1 MTLSLQATG
10 DTIGGGI
17 EYASAL
23 FEAATVRRYIGY
35 FLALLKAMV
44 ADDAQTIDCLPM
56 LSEEEREQVLYEWND
71 DETGVSAGQVCA

>member
-1 MTLSLQATG
+1 MTLFLRATG

-23 FEAATVRRYIGY
+23 FEAATIHRYIGY

-44 ADDAQTIDCLPM
+44 ADDAHPIDRLPPH
-56 LSEEEREQVLYEWND
+56 LWHSP
-71 DETGVSAGQVCA
+71 